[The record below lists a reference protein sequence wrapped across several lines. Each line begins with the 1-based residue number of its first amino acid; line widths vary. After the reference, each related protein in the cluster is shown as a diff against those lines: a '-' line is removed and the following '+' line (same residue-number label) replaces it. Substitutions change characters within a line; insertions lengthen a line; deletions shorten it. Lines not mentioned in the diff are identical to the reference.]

1 MAKPQHSALQERCV
15 AEENIAFVSCI
26 AYRPKSMASVC
37 FVEQHDVFNRC
48 MGRDALQKASAEAQ
62 IQKGAYGNTKPHTFS
77 FGSVSS
83 PSKHSRPA
91 DLQ

>member
-1 MAKPQHSALQERCV
+1 MAKQQHSALQERCV
-15 AEENIAFVSCI
+15 AEEKLAFVSCI

-37 FVEQHDVFNRC
+37 FVEQQDVFKRC
-48 MGRDALQKASAEAQ
+48 MQKASAEAQ
-62 IQKGAYGNTKPHTFS
+62 IQKGAYGNTKPHAFS